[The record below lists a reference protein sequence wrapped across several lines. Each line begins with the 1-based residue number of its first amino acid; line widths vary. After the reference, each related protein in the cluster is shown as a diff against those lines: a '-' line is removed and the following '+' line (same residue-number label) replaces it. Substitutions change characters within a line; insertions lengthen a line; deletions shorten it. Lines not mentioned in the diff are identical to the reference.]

1 MVTHFDQRVLGY
13 KYVVEIIMTPIFLM
27 GTIFKNIYYFCIE
40 KLTGFYYMC
49 VQLYLIKVEQPKYWG
64 YSPLPDKTGKQ
75 VFLKQQEN

>member
-1 MVTHFDQRVLGY
+1 
-13 KYVVEIIMTPIFLM
+13 
-27 GTIFKNIYYFCIE
+27 
-40 KLTGFYYMC
+40 MC